1 MDNLEEMDRY
11 LEKVS
16 LLNLTRKNRNYEQ
29 PNYKYW
35 NGNSDQKSPLL
46 WQRPQVLQLRPS
58 PAKLKTKCFKITYL
72 YNIYLRHCLIK
83 LTAIM
88 KKNLPKQK
96 PRVRWLRRG
105 ILSSIQRRA
114 NAYFSETPPEN
125 CRGRDTSKLILWG
138 HNHPDTKTRKRQHE
152 KKKITGQYHW
162 WT

>member
-1 MDNLEEMDRY
+1 MQWGPDSILG
-11 LEKVS
+11 L
-16 LLNLTRKNRNYEQ
+16 
-29 PNYKYW
+29 
-35 NGNSDQKSPLL
+35 GNSYHMPQLRVCMLQLKISHAATKKSHIL

-114 NAYFSETPPEN
+114 NAYFSETLPKN
-125 CRGRDTSKLILWG
+125 CRGRNTSKLILQG
-138 HNHPDTKTRKRQHE
+138 QNHPDTKTRKRQHE